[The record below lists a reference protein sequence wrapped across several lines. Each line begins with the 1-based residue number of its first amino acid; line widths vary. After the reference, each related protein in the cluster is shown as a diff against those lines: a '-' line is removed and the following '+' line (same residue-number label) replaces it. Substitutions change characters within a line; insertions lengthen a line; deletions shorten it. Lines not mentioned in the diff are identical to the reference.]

1 MTHTA
6 LTAAADA
13 LTDAA
18 ESLESWRGH
27 ISPRDAERH
36 DLDGDIA
43 RATAAAAAAR
53 QAADGLSAPAA
64 QPEAVVPQYV
74 QRGWLIEWPVP
85 GGRRNT
91 VWSDSDAAGKAI
103 GCPHEPV
110 FAMRSSAPVAQP
122 VPVVQPLSDAAK
134 RQLIGS
140 YFAEDWA
147 QNNASGLLFDFERAC
162 AEAWGVKI
170 GGANG

>member
-110 FAMRSSAPVAQP
+110 FAMRASATAAQP
-122 VPVVQPLSDAAK
+122 VPVVQPLTDDRIA
-134 RQLIGS
+134 LIASTPCAVVGS
-140 YFAEDWA
+140 YVHAFARDI
-147 QNNASGLLFDFERAC
+147 ERAC
-162 AEAWGVKI
+162 AEAWGVQI